1 MDFMDVLILK
11 NIAINKKYSEVGEK
25 KIIELYRLFLEK
37 NLSVIK
43 KLLSEVNIP
52 KAEGYYFT

>member
-1 MDFMDVLILK
+1 MDVLILK
-11 NIAINKKYSEVGEK
+11 NIAINKKYSETRR
-25 KIIELYRLFLEK
+25 IELHRLFLEK
-37 NLSVIK
+37 NLSVII